1 MPDWW
6 GYCCHRR
13 VPLRRVFSLL
23 LKGCSMLTMATETKY
38 MVYDDEQ
45 AFLCDIVVKD
55 DGISE
60 EISIHVDKMACFDAQ
75 MLREIGEKLIAIADS
90 CLFKAKVQ
98 S

>member
-1 MPDWW
+1 
-6 GYCCHRR
+6 
-13 VPLRRVFSLL
+13 
-23 LKGCSMLTMATETKY
+23 MLTMATETKY
-38 MVYDDEQ
+38 MVYDDER